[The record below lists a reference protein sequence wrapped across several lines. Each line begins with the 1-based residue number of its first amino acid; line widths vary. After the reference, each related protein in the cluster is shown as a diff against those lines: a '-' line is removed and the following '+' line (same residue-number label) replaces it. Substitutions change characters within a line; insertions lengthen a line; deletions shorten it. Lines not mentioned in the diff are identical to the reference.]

1 MSRVRQLRGVEEI
14 SAALESAEPL
24 GLLLVQEDVSDP
36 EIDKLVGAARDRGVP
51 VRVASAS
58 VLRRMTSVGVPS
70 SVLALV
76 GRVPEADFD
85 QVLERRGAIW
95 LLLNVAFATNAG
107 VAIRTAEGS
116 GADAIVV
123 DAPHFDHGDRRSATR
138 ASMRAD
144 WYMPVFW
151 CSSERVIERA
161 RAFGHRIIALE
172 NSGDQE
178 PWDLD
183 LTEASLFIVGG
194 ESQGIP
200 EHLLAA
206 ADHVVRVPMGGF
218 IPSFN
223 LQIAVGVVGVERLR
237 QLERGRRERGH

>member
-1 MSRVRQLRGVEEI
+1 MKRIRQLRGVAEI
-14 SAALESAEPL
+14 SEALAASEPL
-24 GLLLVQEDVSDP
+24 GLLLVQEDVSDRGIA
-36 EIDKLVGAARDRGVP
+36 ELVSAAREKGVP
-51 VRVASAS
+51 VRIASAS
-58 VLRRMTSVGVPS
+58 VLRRMTSVGPLS
-70 SVLALV
+70 SVLALA
-76 GRVPEADFD
+76 GRVPEAGFD
-85 QVLERRGAIW
+85 EVLEQRGAIW

-123 DAPHFDHGDRRSATR
+123 DAPHFDHADRRSATR

-151 CSSERVIERA
+151 WDAERAIERA
-161 RAFGHRIIALE
+161 RAFGHRIIAVE
-172 NSGDQE
+172 NSGDRE

-194 ESQGIP
+194 ESEGIP

-206 ADHVVRVPMGGF
+206 TDHVVRVPMGGF

-237 QLERGRRERGH
+237 QLARDVGVSAR